1 MFNIQQIMKQ
11 AQMMQKKAEEMQE
24 ELAGIM
30 VNGVAGGGLVD
41 VTMNGKRDFVSIKIK
56 PEAINPENP
65 SAVDQDTLETL
76 EDLLVVA
83 INDSREKSENY
94 VNSEMQRMQNS
105 LGLPPDFKLPF

>member
-1 MFNIQQIMKQ
+1 MFNLQQIMKQ

-41 VTMNGKRDFVSIKIK
+41 VTMNGKRDFISIKIK

-76 EDLLVVA
+76 EDLIASAMKEAAQKASNV
-83 INDSREKSENY
+83 SEEKLKSITG
-94 VNSEMQRMQNS
+94 
-105 LGLPPDFKLPF
+105 GLNLKIPGLF